1 MGKKLLMLLGAFLVI
16 YLLNFSIPRLMPG
29 DPFDYT
35 SGAAGDDVDAAYSEE
50 QKELLRAYY
59 GLDKPFFP
67 QLRDT
72 IVDNLHGD
80 FGQSIH
86 YKRPVADILL
96 ERLPWSLWI
105 MGSTLALSLLL
116 GVALALLCVRR
127 PWADRALYPA
137 LSALAEVPPFLTGV
151 LLLFLVA
158 ARAAWIPLSGAYT
171 PFAQYDGLWQ
181 RLGDILVHSLMPVCA
196 LTLVT
201 VPKLFFTAR
210 ASFFTILGR
219 PYLTNARAKGLTAG
233 RIRTAYI
240 LRNAA
245 TPIVARF
252 FLSVGGAVGGT
263 ILVENVF
270 AYPGLGTVLR
280 EAVQYRDYPMLQGV
294 FLLSA
299 VLVLLSLAAADV
311 SPPLTERRRG
321 MRRKWL
327 VPHAPAGAAG
337 PLLPVG
343 GHRIPPPGPAPVGG
357 LPGGPLRRPLA
368 RHRQPGGGHL
378 RPDLRRL
385 LPQPGHRPGRRRFHL
400 RGGGRPG
407 DTGGLCGG
415 LGGRSDLLSDPGAS
429 GHPPAPGHDRHRGL
443 SGAEHLEPGLD
454 HCRLLLGPGGPADA
468 GQDHL
473 HPAAGLRADGPA
485 LRRRNLVPHPHPHR
499 P

>member
-1 MGKKLLMLLGAFLVI
+1 M
-16 YLLNFSIPRLMPG
+16 
-29 DPFDYT
+29 
-35 SGAAGDDVDAAYSEE
+35 
-50 QKELLRAYY
+50 
-59 GLDKPFFP
+59 
-67 QLRDT
+67 
-72 IVDNLHGD
+72 
-80 FGQSIH
+80 
-86 YKRPVADILL
+86 
-96 ERLPWSLWI
+96 
-105 MGSTLALSLLL
+105 
-116 GVALALLCVRR
+116 
-127 PWADRALYPA
+127 
-137 LSALAEVPPFLTGV
+137 

-171 PFAQYDGLWQ
+171 HFAQYDGLWQ

-311 SPPLTERRRG
+311 
-321 MRRKWL
+321 
-327 VPHAPAGAAG
+327 VN
-337 PLLPVG
+337 
-343 GHRIPPPGPAPVGG
+343 
-357 LPGGPLRRPLA
+357 
-368 RHRQPGGGHL
+368 
-378 RPDLRRL
+378 RRL
-385 LPQPGHRPGRRRFHL
+385 DG
-400 RGGGRPG
+400 
-407 DTGGLCGG
+407 
-415 LGGRSDLLSDPGAS
+415 
-429 GHPPAPGHDRHRGL
+429 
-443 SGAEHLEPGLD
+443 EEE
-454 HCRLLLGPGGPADA
+454 GP
-468 GQDHL
+468 
-473 HPAAGLRADGPA
+473 
-485 LRRRNLVPHPHPHR
+485 
-499 P
+499 

>member
-127 PWADRALYPA
+127 PWVDRALYPV

-151 LLLFLVA
+151 LLL
-158 ARAAWIPLSGAYT
+158 
-171 PFAQYDGLWQ
+171 
-181 RLGDILVHSLMPVCA
+181 LVHSLMPVCA

-311 SPPLTERRRG
+311 
-321 MRRKWL
+321 
-327 VPHAPAGAAG
+327 VN
-337 PLLPVG
+337 
-343 GHRIPPPGPAPVGG
+343 
-357 LPGGPLRRPLA
+357 
-368 RHRQPGGGHL
+368 
-378 RPDLRRL
+378 RRL
-385 LPQPGHRPGRRRFHL
+385 DG
-400 RGGGRPG
+400 
-407 DTGGLCGG
+407 
-415 LGGRSDLLSDPGAS
+415 
-429 GHPPAPGHDRHRGL
+429 
-443 SGAEHLEPGLD
+443 EEE
-454 HCRLLLGPGGPADA
+454 GP
-468 GQDHL
+468 
-473 HPAAGLRADGPA
+473 
-485 LRRRNLVPHPHPHR
+485 
-499 P
+499 